1 MHLLAAFSLRNRAL
15 VALVTVVAAF
25 FGLLATQSLKEE
37 LIPSVQFPQLAV
49 VSTYTGASPQVVSDR
64 VSRPIEQAVRGIS
77 GLESTTSTSTTG
89 SSTVSA
95 SFTYGTDLGAAEQ
108 KLGSAINRIRSVL
121 PDGVDPRVIAGSL
134 ADLPVLSLAV
144 TGDRPAVDLADEV
157 RRSVL
162 PELEKVPGVRA
173 ASLTGA
179 PGSRI
184 TITADEDTLAEHRL
198 TDSVIGDTLRA
209 SGVLVPAGSITEQGR
224 TRSIQV
230 GTELGSVEDV
240 RRLPLAGVPAARWN
254 GTDIPTIDDV
264 ASVKRTTDPV
274 RSVALVNGEQSL
286 TVAVTKLPSANTVDV
301 SRAVRDRLPE
311 LRGVLGAGGAYT
323 VVFDQAPYIEQSIE
337 SLFTEGLLGLGFAV
351 LVILLFLLSVRA
363 TIVTAISIPTSIL
376 ITLIGMQA
384 AQYSLNILTL
394 GAITI
399 AIGRVVDDSI
409 VVTENIARH
418 FAEARLRPRE
428 PGGVEA
434 MTPDERRRSIFA
446 AVREVAAAIT
456 ASTVTTVSVF
466 VPIAFV
472 GGVSGELFRPFAL
485 TVTIALAASLFV
497 ALTIVPVLSYW
508 FLRPRALDLG
518 AESTSGL
525 RRDAP
530 QSLGR
535 DAGMQRPGTGDRGPS
550 AEGRPGPREPRV
562 RRPFLERGY
571 RPILRGTLR
580 FPALTILAAL
590 AVLVGTGFLVPL
602 LATNYLGSSG
612 QNTLSVTE
620 RLGDGT
626 SLAVQTARARA
637 TDRVLRGIDGV
648 ETVATSV
655 GTSGSAVRDAFFAG
669 SGTRITYS
677 VTTDEQA
684 DQGAVQQRVR
694 SRLKEVPGA
703 GEYTISASQGFG
715 ANSDIE
721 VDITAGSAG
730 ALRTAAARVQT
741 AMQDLP
747 EAAQV
752 TSNLERAQSY
762 LAVDI
767 DAEKAAKA
775 GYSEVALAEVVARAS
790 QPTDIGSITIG
801 DDDLTVYLQQDDPPT
816 TRKQL
821 AALEVAT
828 PTGRKR
834 LDSLATIRLANEP
847 AAITTADARRSAT
860 VTVTPAGQDTGAAS
874 AAVTRAVAGLDL
886 PAGTS
891 ASLGGVTSDQSNA
904 FQQLGLALLA
914 AILIVYTVMV
924 AAFRSLRQPILLLVS
939 VPFAATGAILLQLA
953 SGIPLGVA
961 SIIGLVMLV
970 GIVVT
975 NAIVLIDL
983 VNQYRERGGPIRDAV
998 IDGAARRLRPIL
1010 MTALATILALL
1021 PMASGLTGSGGGFIS
1036 QPLAVVVI
1044 GGLVS
1049 STVLTLVVLPTLYYL
1064 VEGRRER
1071 RDARRD
1077 RQREKAAAAVPSPEP
1092 EREPQP
1098 VP

>member
-1 MHLLAAFSLRNRAL
+1 VHLFAAFSLRNRAL
-15 VALVTVVAAF
+15 IALVTIVAAV
-25 FGLLATQSLKEE
+25 FGVLATQSLKEE

-64 VSRPIEQAVRGIS
+64 VSRPIEQALRGIN
-77 GLESTTSTSTTG
+77 GLESTSSTSTTG
-89 SSTVSA
+89 SSTVNA
-95 SFTYGTDLGAAEQ
+95 SFTYGTNLDAAEQ
-108 KLGSAINRIRSVL
+108 KIGSVINRIRTTL
-121 PDGVDPRVIAGSL
+121 PDGVDPQVIAGSL
-134 ADLPVLSLAV
+134 ADLPVLSVAV
-144 TGDRPAVDLADEV
+144 TGDRSQAQLATAV
-157 RRSVL
+157 RQSVL
-162 PELEKVPGVRA
+162 PELEKLPGVRA

-184 TITADEDTLAEHRL
+184 TITADEDELGKHRL
-198 TDSVIGDTLRA
+198 TDRVIDDTLKA
-209 SGVLVPAGSITEQGR
+209 SGVLVPAGSVTENGR
-224 TRSIQV
+224 NRSIQV
-230 GTELGSVEDV
+230 GTELGSVADI
-240 RRLPLAGVPAARWN
+240 RQLPLSGVTAAQWN

-264 ASVKRTTDPV
+264 SSVRQTADPV
-274 RSVALVNGEQSL
+274 TSVALVNGKQSL
-286 TVAVTKLPSANTVDV
+286 TISVTKLPSANTVDV
-301 SRAVRDRLPE
+301 SRVVRDRLPD
-311 LRGVLGAGGAYT
+311 LRGVLGAGGATT
-323 VVFDQAPYIEQSIE
+323 VVFDQAPYIQKSID

-418 FAEARLRPRE
+418 FREDPRT
-428 PGGVEA
+428 GDDGR
-434 MTPDERRRSIFA
+434 MTPDERRRSIFG
-446 AVREVAAAIT
+446 AVREVAGAIT

-472 GGVSGELFRPFAL
+472 QGTSGELFRPFAL
-485 TVTIALAASLFV
+485 TVAIALAASLFV

-508 FLRPRALDLG
+508 FLRPATSPRAL
-518 AESTSGL
+518 A
-525 RRDAP
+525 RRD
-530 QSLGR
+530 
-535 DAGMQRPGTGDRGPS
+535 
-550 AEGRPGPREPRV
+550 E
-562 RRPFLERGY
+562 RPFLERGY
-571 RPILRGTLR
+571 RPILAGTLR

-602 LATNYLGSSG
+602 LQTNYLGSSG

-620 RLGDGT
+620 RLPDGT
-626 SLAVQTARARA
+626 SLAVQTTRGRS

-648 ETVATSV
+648 RTVATSI
-655 GTSGSAVRDAFFAG
+655 GTSGSALRDSFFAG

-677 VTTDEQA
+677 ITTDGKA
-684 DQGAVQQRVR
+684 DQDALQRTVR
-694 SRLKEVPGA
+694 SRLKSVPG
-703 GEYTISASQGFG
+703 GGDYTISASQGFG
-715 ANSDIE
+715 GSTDID
-721 VDITAGSAG
+721 VDITAGSAS
-730 ALRTAAARVQT
+730 ALRSAADRVLAAVQK
-741 AMQDLP
+741 LP
-747 EAAQV
+747 EVAQA
-752 TSNLERAQSY
+752 TSNLESAQSY

-775 GYSEVALAEVVARAS
+775 GYSEVALAQVVARAS
-790 QPTDIGSITIG
+790 QPTSIGSITIG
-801 DDDLTVYLQQDDPPT
+801 DQDLTVYLRQDSPPT
-816 TRKQL
+816 TRTQL
-821 AALEVAT
+821 AALKVAT
-828 PTGRKR
+828 PTGEKR
-834 LDSLATIRLANEP
+834 LDSLAGIRVANEP
-847 AAITTADARRSAT
+847 AAITSTDAKRSAT
-860 VTVTPAGQDTGAAS
+860 VTATPAGQNTGAAS
-874 AAVTRAVAGLDL
+874 AAVAKAVADVDL
-886 PAGTS
+886 PAGTA
-891 ASLGGVTSDQSNA
+891 ASLGGVTSDQNDA

-924 AAFRSLRQPILLLVS
+924 ATFRSLRQPILLLVS

-983 VNQYRERGGPIRDAV
+983 VNQYRERGGSIRDAV
-998 IDGAARRLRPIL
+998 IDGSARRLRPIL
-1010 MTALATILALL
+1010 MTALATILALV
-1021 PMASGLTGSGGGFIS
+1021 PMASGLTGSSGFLS
-1036 QPLAVVVI
+1036 QPLALVVI

-1077 RQREKAAAAVPSPEP
+1077 RRRTKAAAVAAAPPEP
-1092 EREPQP
+1092 ERRPEPQP